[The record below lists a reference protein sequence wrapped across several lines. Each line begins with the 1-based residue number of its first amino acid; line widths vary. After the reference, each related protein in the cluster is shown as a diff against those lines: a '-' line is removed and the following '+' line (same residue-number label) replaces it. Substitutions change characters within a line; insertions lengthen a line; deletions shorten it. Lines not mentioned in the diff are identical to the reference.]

1 MPVWRLIPIDHD
13 PNWKASAHR
22 GPVVVRA
29 SNEASAPSELKRR
42 SHGML
47 QVEDRRRPTG
57 KTARVFVGLKVA
69 PEIAQELA
77 QLAHSL
83 EDPTS
88 RLVPSADMH
97 LTLLPPWD
105 KTCIPETTEKLRAAL
120 SGLEPFTLTFAR
132 LGYWPSRYH
141 PRILCAECTP
151 TDELKALQ
159 SALMHAFGQKDN
171 WSFQPHVTLAR
182 MQRGRTVAAAKNQID
197 HELSLVQSI
206 NSVALF

>member
-83 EDPTS
+83 EDPTN

-97 LTLLPPWD
+97 LTLLPP
-105 KTCIPETTEKLRAAL
+105 
-120 SGLEPFTLTFAR
+120 
-132 LGYWPSRYH
+132 
-141 PRILCAECTP
+141 
-151 TDELKALQ
+151 
-159 SALMHAFGQKDN
+159 
-171 WSFQPHVTLAR
+171 
-182 MQRGRTVAAAKNQID
+182 
-197 HELSLVQSI
+197 
-206 NSVALF
+206 